1 MKLTQ
6 LQIREIAQDLQ
17 AGMKV
22 FINRANLEIKAILDW
37 DQMSGDTEF
46 WDEELQLIEK
56 EWTDYIIIEKMD
68 STEAFK
74 IMEDFINE
82 INDKKLRDDLMKIL
96 NRRSPFANFK
106 SEVETSSYRQKWF
119 DFRNK
124 IYEEYVRQQL
134 EFENM
139 EFE

>member
-6 LQIREIAQDLQ
+6 SQIREIAQDLQ

-74 IMEDFINE
+74 IMENFINE
-82 INDKKLRDDLMKIL
+82 INDKKLRDDLMKNI
-96 NRRSPFANFK
+96 K
-106 SEVETSSYRQKWF
+106 
-119 DFRNK
+119 
-124 IYEEYVRQQL
+124 
-134 EFENM
+134 
-139 EFE
+139 